1 MKIYF
6 FFLFITLNFLNVQA
20 QQKLTLKTTES
31 YLIKFPSTYGDFK
44 HNNEFMTWQLDI
56 NNKKMTYNNGNLTK
70 IFSFTTAEANKNST
84 EERNIYNFE
93 NSKEALTLIV
103 GSGNYLKIKISS
115 ERIPNTNP
123 AEYKNLKVF
132 TNYTIDDFS
141 QLLAD

>member
-31 YLIKFPSTYGDFK
+31 YLINMPLTYGDFQ
-44 HNNEFMTWQLDI
+44 HNDEFMTWQLDF

-70 IFSFTTAEANKNST
+70 TFSFTTAEANKNST

-93 NSKEALTLIV
+93 NSQEALTLIA
-103 GSGNYLKIKISS
+103 GSGNYLKIKIYSA
-115 ERIPNTNP
+115 RIPNTNP
-123 AEYKNLKVF
+123 AEYKSIKVF
-132 TNYTIDDFS
+132 TNYIIDDFS

>member
-6 FFLFITLNFLNVQA
+6 FFLFITLNFFNAHA
-20 QQKLTLKTTES
+20 QQKLTLKTTET
-31 YLIKFPSTYGDFK
+31 YLIKFPSTFG
-44 HNNEFMTWQLDI
+44 EFQHKDEFITWQLDF
-56 NNKKMTYNNGNLTK
+56 NNKKITYNNGSLTK
-70 IFSFTTAEANKNST
+70 TFNFTIVEASKNST

-93 NSKEALTLIV
+93 NSKEALTLIA

-123 AEYKNLKVF
+123 AEYKSLKVF
-132 TNYTIDDFS
+132 TNYSIDDFT